1 MKKQKKMPICYTL
14 RLVDNKWYVG
24 TAVDFVDRINDHRH
38 GRSCRWTAKYPMIEV
53 EDQYYVAAADRYSEE
68 NEQYMRTARLHGPE
82 NVRGGDVVCLQE
94 PVPAW
99 CMPQE
104 FGGDRIVSWG

>member
-1 MKKQKKMPICYTL
+1 MPICYTL
-14 RLVDNKWYVG
+14 RLVDGKRYVG
-24 TAVDFVDRINDHRH
+24 TAVDLEDRLDDHRQ
-38 GRSCRWTAKYPMIEV
+38 GRCCRWTSRYPMIEI
-53 EDQYYVAAADRYSEE
+53 EDQYYVSDADRYTEE
-68 NEQYMRTARLHGPE
+68 NAQYMRTARLYGHE

-99 CMPQE
+99 CLPQE

>member
-1 MKKQKKMPICYTL
+1 MYCYIL
-14 RLVDNKWYVG
+14 KLIENKWYVG
-24 TAVDFVDRINDHRH
+24 TCVDLQDRINDHRQR
-38 GRSCRWTAKYPMIEV
+38 RSCRWTRRYPMIKV
-53 EDQYYVAAADRYSEE
+53 TNRFYVSNADCTQIE
-68 NEQYMRTARLHGPE
+68 NETYMWAARQYGHE

-99 CMPQE
+99 CLPEE